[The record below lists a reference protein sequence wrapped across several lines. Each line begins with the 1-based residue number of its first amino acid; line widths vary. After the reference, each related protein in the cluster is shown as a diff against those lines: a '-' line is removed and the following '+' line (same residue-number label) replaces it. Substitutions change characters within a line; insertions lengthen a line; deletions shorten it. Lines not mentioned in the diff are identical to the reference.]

1 MSHRPGRFG
10 FRISQVLGSAV
21 AVTLLGTAAA
31 PAAAVFASAQDAGG
45 TAPGRYIVML
55 RRDRA
60 FAQGVSGAARALAG
74 GRVDRVFGAGTP
86 GFTASLSASQARRLA
101 ADPSVAVVERDR
113 RVRLSATQRKAP
125 WSLDRIDAR
134 SSKLSGTYT
143 PSSGGAGVRAYV
155 IDTGIRTSHREF
167 GGRASSGYDFV
178 DDDANAADCDGHGT
192 HVAGSIGG
200 ARYGVA
206 KSARLVSVRVLD
218 CEGSGWNSD
227 VVAGI
232 DWVTENAIHPAVAN
246 MSLGGSYSAAIDAA
260 VKNSIDSGITY
271 VVAAGNEDEN
281 ACYGSPSGLKPAI
294 TVAATDYRDRRAS
307 FSDYGSCVDIFAP
320 GVDITSAGV
329 YSNTATATKSGTS
342 MASPHVAGA
351 AALLL
356 AANPGLSPGAVRD
369 ALVRQATTG
378 KVRDTV
384 GSPNRLLYVPAPPKK
399 AVIATKTLPAA
410 ATGRPYQARLKLTA
424 GRRGSWKLAS
434 GTLPAGL
441 RLSASGLISGT
452 PTAVGSRRF
461 KVRFTDYVPQHTDR
475 QMALTVVDGPPVIAT
490 RSLPAA
496 ELDTAYRAQ
505 LATSDK
511 RAGTWSVAAGT
522 LPTGLSLSTAG
533 LITGTATEAGTTTI
547 TVRFTD
553 TKRRTTTA
561 NLTLKVEAPDPG
573 PTPGPSAQLV
583 QVTAGED
590 HTCGLDSDAKT
601 YCWGAGYYGQL
612 GNGDTADHPTPVP
625 VTTPDGVS
633 FTQLTAGWYHTC
645 GLGSD
650 TTTYCWGSG
659 WDGKLGNGGTED
671 QLTPVPVLAPGGV
684 SFTQLTAGIS
694 HTCGLGS
701 DTTTYCWGAGDY
713 GQLGNGGTEDQLTSV
728 PVAAPGGV
736 SFTQLTAGA
745 NHTCGLGS
753 DTTTYCWGLGRWGP
767 LGNGGT
773 EDQLT
778 PVAVA
783 APNGVSF
790 TYLTAGTDHTCG
802 LGSDTT
808 TYCWGSN
815 YNGQLG
821 TGDTADHPTPVAVTA
836 PNGVSFTQLTAG
848 WAHTCGL
855 GSDTK
860 TYCWGG
866 GATGQLGNGDT
877 ENQLTP
883 VPVAAPNGVT
893 FTQID
898 AGLQYTCGLG
908 SDTRTYCWGLN
919 IVGQLGNGGAWDQS
933 TPVAVS
939 PLPPLVGP

>member
-1 MSHRPGRFG
+1 M
-10 FRISQVLGSAV
+10 

-31 PAAAVFASAQDAGG
+31 PAAAAFASAQDAGG
-45 TAPGRYIVML
+45 TASGRYIVML
-55 RRDRA
+55 RRDRV

-178 DDDANAADCDGHGT
+178 DDDANAADCAGHGT

-246 MSLGGSYSAAIDAA
+246 MSLGGSYSAAIDTA

-399 AVIATKTLPAA
+399 AVIATKTLPSA
-410 ATGRPYQARLKLTA
+410 ATGRPYRAQLKLTA

-461 KVRFTDYVPQHTDR
+461 TVRFTDYVPQHTDR
-475 QMALTVVDGPPVIAT
+475 QIALTVVDGPPVIAT
-490 RSLPAA
+490 RSLPTA

-533 LITGTATEAGTTTI
+533 LITGTATEAGTITI

-553 TKRRTTTA
+553 TKRRTATA
-561 NLTLKVEAPDPG
+561 NLTLKVEGLDPG
-573 PTPGPSAQLV
+573 PEPGPSVQFV
-583 QVTAGED
+583 QVTAGMN
-590 HTCGLDSDAKT
+590 HTCALDSDAKA
-601 YCWGAGYYGQL
+601 YCWGWGGNGQL
-612 GNGDTADHPTPVP
+612 GNADADP
-625 VTTPDGVS
+625 
-633 FTQLTAGWYHTC
+633 AY
-645 GLGSD
+645 
-650 TTTYCWGSG
+650 
-659 WDGKLGNGGTED
+659 
-671 QLTPVPVLAPGGV
+671 
-684 SFTQLTAGIS
+684 
-694 HTCGLGS
+694 
-701 DTTTYCWGAGDY
+701 
-713 GQLGNGGTEDQLTSV
+713 
-728 PVAAPGGV
+728 
-736 SFTQLTAGA
+736 
-745 NHTCGLGS
+745 
-753 DTTTYCWGLGRWGP
+753 
-767 LGNGGT
+767 
-773 EDQLT
+773 QLT

-783 APNGVSF
+783 APAGVGFTRLTAGWSHTCGLSSDSKAYCWGYNFHGQLGTGDTADRPAPVPVTAPAGVSFIQLTAGYNHTCGLSSDSKAYCWGGGYAGQLGNGDTDTVMQLTPVPVTAPDGVGFAQLTAGTTHTCGLGNDSKAYCWGDNFHGQLGTGETGHTGDRATPVPVTAPAGVSF
-790 TYLTAGTDHTCG
+790 TQLTADNDHTCG

-808 TYCWGSN
+808 TYCWGDGSN
-815 YNGQLG
+815 GRLG
-821 TGDTADHPTPVAVTA
+821 NGDTADQATPVPITA
-836 PNGVSFTQLTAG
+836 PPGVSFTQLTAIYSHTCGLGSDSKAYCWGSGSSGQLGNGDTADRATPVPIAAPAGVSFTQLTAG
-848 WAHTCGL
+848 HFHTCGL

-860 TYCWGG
+860 TYCWGEG
-866 GATGQLGNGDT
+866 PLGNGDT
-877 ENQLTP
+877 TNE
-883 VPVAAPNGVT
+883 
-893 FTQID
+893 
-898 AGLQYTCGLG
+898 
-908 SDTRTYCWGLN
+908 
-919 IVGQLGNGGAWDQS
+919 S
-933 TPVAVS
+933 TPVAVK
-939 PLPPLVGP
+939 LPPLVDPVGP